1 MQSSPP
7 VRAWDRPSSPAESQ
21 YSLDLGALGL
31 ESHDNESFPVA
42 TQRVDRVLSEDID
55 GPSDFTLNMAAWMR
69 GGGTMGKGTV
79 RSARSGMRS
88 LEEQEEQNDDRDG
101 KHSERLEVP
110 QSPVQVEEDHTRA
123 GSNHTPDHSPPK
135 DSQWHERPSF
145 RDEREA
151 SQDNDESDWDPYAP
165 SGTPQPPV
173 HKHFL
178 QPTGEDYHS
187 EFTPARLPSASAH
200 APSLRITTNT
210 ASRSEPV
217 SPQQSRPG
225 TPGRASSET
234 LSPARSPERSPLLQP
249 SQLVEVSSPFT
260 EAGGHRDFER
270 QMLQL
275 QGRCRQLDSLNSALK
290 QALDEEQRIR
300 KQEKAAH
307 DYVVN
312 EVKKRER
319 TLSQLKE
326 QADQRANRLE
336 QTSGELTVR
345 AASSL
350 KQLERQGQDIEQTER
365 HHEDEVS
372 KLRDELE
379 AHLAS
384 SEPEKKKMKHE
395 LELALQGKQASEQT
409 ARVHREELEKFRDSE
424 AAEVEQLRRELQQ
437 SRTALSD
444 LEVRMKF
451 ANDERERMRTEKA
464 KTEQAEAKAGDDG
477 SAIQRAHNDQTT
489 QSAHDQRRAKEQ
501 AEDAQKQVKDL
512 QQQLR
517 DEQTSHDDELEKLE
531 MAHEQAL
538 GAAKNTV
545 ETARNEV
552 EEQQSQLN
560 EAILERDAAQDTLAE
575 LQAKQITTN
584 SDLQKSHLDLGTTQ
598 ADLATART
606 HLATAN
612 ADLAVLRE
620 NIADSEAVNAALD
633 TRVSDAMRKREVH
646 WLSKLAESERERRV
660 MAKALLHQWGR
671 EEVGVD
677 EPQGFAYKYLTRGS
691 PKKEAAVS

>member
-7 VRAWDRPSSPAESQ
+7 VRAWDRPSSPAGSQ

-31 ESHDNESFPVA
+31 ESHDNESSPVA

-69 GGGTMGKGTV
+69 GGTMGKGTM
-79 RSARSGMRS
+79 RSARSGLRS
-88 LEEQEEQNDDRDG
+88 LKEQEGQDDDQDG
-101 KHSERLEVP
+101 KHGEHLEVP
-110 QSPVQVEEDHTRA
+110 QSPVQVEEDDTRA
-123 GSNHTPDHSPPK
+123 ASNHTPDHSPSK

-145 RDEREA
+145 RGEPDA

-178 QPTGEDYHS
+178 QPTAEDYHS

-210 ASRSEPV
+210 DPHSEPA
-217 SPQQSRPG
+217 SPQQSRPD
-225 TPGRASSET
+225 TPGRPSSET
-234 LSPARSPERSPLLQP
+234 LSPARSPERSPVLQP
-249 SQLVEVSSPFT
+249 SQPVEVSSPFT
-260 EAGGHRDFER
+260 EAAGHRDLER

-307 DYVVN
+307 DYTVN
-312 EVKKRER
+312 ETKKRER
-319 TLSQLKE
+319 ALSQLKE

-336 QTSGELTVR
+336 QTCGELTMR

-350 KQLERQGQDIEQTER
+350 KQLDRQGQDIEQTER
-365 HHEDEVS
+365 RHEDEVS

-379 AHLAS
+379 AHIAS
-384 SEPEKKKMKHE
+384 SEPESQSMKHE
-395 LELALQGKQASEQT
+395 LELALRAKQASEQT

-424 AAEVEQLRRELQQ
+424 AMETEQLRRELQHA
-437 SRTALSD
+437 RTGLSD
-444 LEVRMKF
+444 LELRMKD
-451 ANDERERMRTEKA
+451 ASDEVKGLRNEKA
-464 KTEQAEAKAGDDG
+464 EVERAASKVGDEL
-477 SAIQRAHNDQTT
+477 AAFRRAHDEQTVQSTADQHRAAE
-489 QSAHDQRRAKEQ
+489 QS
-501 AEDAQKQVKDL
+501 EDALKQMKDL

-517 DEQTSHDDELEKLE
+517 DEQTSHDDELEQLE
-531 MAHEQAL
+531 IAHEQAL

-545 ETARNEV
+545 DTARNEL
-552 EEQQSQLN
+552 ERQQSQLN
-560 EAILERDAAQDTLAE
+560 EAVLERDAAQDTLAE
-575 LQAKQITTN
+575 LQAKQSTMD
-584 SDLQKSHLDLGTTQ
+584 SDLQQSRSDLETAQ
-598 ADLATART
+598 ADLATSHS

-612 ADLAVLRE
+612 ADLTVLRE
-620 NIADSEAVNAALD
+620 HLADSEAVNAALD
-633 TRVSDAMRKREVH
+633 ARVSDAMRKREVH
-646 WLSKLAESERERRV
+646 WLSKLAESERERRA

-677 EPQGFAYKYLTRGS
+677 EPQGYAYKYLARGP